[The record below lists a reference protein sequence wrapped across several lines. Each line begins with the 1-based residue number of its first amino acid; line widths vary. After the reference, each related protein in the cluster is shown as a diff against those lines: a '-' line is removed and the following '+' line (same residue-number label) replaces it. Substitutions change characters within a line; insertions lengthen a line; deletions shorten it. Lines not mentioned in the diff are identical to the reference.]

1 MCKKAIN
8 IITPALDNITQA
20 DALLRIKNVLALF
33 IQTMDVSKT
42 PPYAY
47 GGQSGINLP
56 TRVGITP

>member
-33 IQTMDVSKT
+33 IQTMDVSQT
-42 PPYAY
+42 PLVLTEHV
-47 GGQSGINLP
+47 GINL
-56 TRVGITP
+56 TARVGIIL

>member
-33 IQTMDVSKT
+33 IQTMDVSKAPFVLT
-42 PPYAY
+42 EHA
-47 GGQSGINLP
+47 GINL
-56 TRVGITP
+56 TARVGITQ